1 MTRTATRRSGFTLVE
16 LLVAVALAIVILGLV
31 IYIVNSATFDSYR
44 VVGAGD
50 RLSQWLI
57 QAKYRAMRDEAP
69 RGLRLYINNGVVT
82 ECALIEQPQAWAP
95 PDPNVRL
102 HVVYLSSDGTT
113 RPTGNSNRRVFVS
126 FPNSL
131 LRDDFTT
138 AVAAGD
144 LLQIPELG
152 YSARLL
158 QIIPIAPGPAAPGV
172 PAPPSIMPRDLLAEL
187 ILDDSGVNWGPGVEL
202 GAAYSNTAGEQNQ
215 STLIVSGFV
224 FYRREQE
231 VLGEPTLL
239 LPSGMVV
246 DMAASATGLPTTGV
260 YDILFAPSGQVYV
273 SGAQS
278 GFIGLLLRDA
288 NKLPGQPTVA
298 LPAQYDVAGEMV
310 IVAIYTKTG
319 MVATFPVA
327 NEPDPFRY
335 AKEAVNAGL

>member
-1 MTRTATRRSGFTLVE
+1 MTRTANRRSGFTLVE

-31 IYIVNSATFDSYR
+31 IYIVNSATFDSYK

-82 ECALIEQPQAWAP
+82 DCALIEEPQAWAP
-95 PDPNVRL
+95 PNPNVRL
-102 HVVYLSSDGTT
+102 HFVYLNDGTT
-113 RPTGNSNRRVFVS
+113 RPTGNNNRRVFVS
-126 FPNSL
+126 FANSL
-131 LRDDFTT
+131 LRDDFTN
-138 AVAAGD
+138 AVSAGD

-158 QIIPIAPGPAAPGV
+158 QIIPVATGPAPPGV

-215 STLIVSGFV
+215 STLIVSNFGI
-224 FYRREQE
+224 YRRSQE

-239 LPSGMVV
+239 LPRGMVV
-246 DMAASATGLPTTGV
+246 DMGASATGLPTTGV
-260 YDILFAPSGQVYV
+260 FDILFSPSGQVFV
-273 SGAQS
+273 NGAQS

-298 LPAQYDVAGEMV
+298 LPAQYDLAGEMV

-327 NEPDPFRY
+327 NGPDPFLY